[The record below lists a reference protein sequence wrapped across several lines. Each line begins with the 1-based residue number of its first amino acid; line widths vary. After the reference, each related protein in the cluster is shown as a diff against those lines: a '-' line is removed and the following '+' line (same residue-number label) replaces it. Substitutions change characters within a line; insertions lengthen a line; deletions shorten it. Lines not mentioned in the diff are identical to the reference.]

1 VDDGKM
7 VNNSVSPW
15 QN

>member
-1 VDDGKM
+1 M